1 MRSPPSGC
9 ELGAMLEPILG
20 LIIAVAIGIYLLA
33 TLIRPERF

>member
-9 ELGAMLEPILG
+9 EQRAMLEPILG